1 MIIQTA
7 KKAFYMAN
15 NTNFIKYIIKKIV
28 KVVWVKNNLDIS
40 APFTDWYLVEKVY
53 LDDATIQNIIE
64 EGRKYGLSEKQSIEY
79 INRAN
84 SIINFQPE
92 TKRICNNID
101 VSMFP
106 NGRHLCFVFE
116 NSNYGLLRLNVIKDG
131 KHKFIII
138 QSDIAA
144 LSWGDEIFFVTN
156 LINIGTTP
164 TLCVTRDDKPYPTE
178 QNCSLNVGRIVWI
191 EEMTPGITHEIIDSK
206 VNFQKQQKQETKN
219 PEKKDHSN
227 KKSTPTQQQR
237 KDIGRIEPSSRRSK
251 TDNITNY
258 LWPPSRFNPIS
269 FVLTD
274 SDENIPNPDYP
285 PFVVTRHEIGDTSA
299 TISINPSFVE
309 CLSDYEHRTRSVS
322 YLVETIKNV
331 CEIKSSNAT
340 SGFESIIQVIEE
352 GILEYSQK
360 KKAWILVKP
369 PKIIID

>member
-1 MIIQTA
+1 MIILIV
-7 KKAFYMAN
+7 KKAYYMVN

-28 KVVWVKNNLDIS
+28 KVIWVKNDLDIN

-53 LDDATIQNIIE
+53 LDNAIIHNVIE
-64 EGRKYGLSEKQSIEY
+64 EGRKYGLSEKQSIEC

-101 VSMFP
+101 VSVFP
-106 NGRHLCFVFE
+106 NGQHLCFAFE
-116 NSNYGLLRLNVIKDG
+116 NSNYGLLRLNVIKEG

-144 LSWGDEIFFVTN
+144 LSWGDEFFFVTN

-164 TLCVTRDDKPYPTE
+164 TLCVTRGDKPYPTE

-206 VNFQKQQKQETKN
+206 VNFQKQQNQGTNK

-227 KKSTPTQQQR
+227 KKSAPTQPQR
-237 KDIGRIEPSSRRSK
+237 TDIGRVEPLSRKS
-251 TDNITNY
+251 TSGIITNY

-269 FVLTD
+269 FILTD
-274 SDENIPNPDYP
+274 SDENIPNPDFP
-285 PFVVTRHEIGDTSA
+285 PFVVTRNVIGDTSA

-309 CLSDYEHRTRSVS
+309 CLSDYEHRTNSVS
-322 YLVETIKNV
+322 YLVEVIKNV

-340 SGFESIIQVIEE
+340 SGFESKIQVVEE
-352 GILEYSQK
+352 GMLEYSLK

-369 PKIIID
+369 PKITID